1 MKDLRKVVEDIARE
15 ILKQYG
21 DDLTKV
27 TFTMFDGSEN
37 CVPSSIV
44 AGLLS
49 DELALRSLG
58 LQRVAEIIRRRVTEF
73 PDSLDLD
80 ETVRL
85 GEILCWYLCEEVE
98 KRLDEMDEET
108 IT

>member
-1 MKDLRKVVEDIARE
+1 MKDLRKVIESIAQE
-15 ILKQYG
+15 IIEQYG

-27 TFTMFDGSEN
+27 TFEMFDEDEN
-37 CVPSSIV
+37 CVPSSVV
-44 AGLLS
+44 ARLLS
-49 DELALRSLG
+49 DELAMRGLG
-58 LQRVAEIIRRRVTEF
+58 LEKISEIIRRRATEF

-85 GEILCWYLCEEVE
+85 GEMLCWYLCEEVE

-108 IT
+108 VT